1 MKNYMIDAFELKRK
15 GYYKQAIE
23 LYYKVMSTEG
33 DDIEI
38 LAELADLYFLLGN
51 NERAMHYA
59 EKALEIDENHASSL
73 SVLRKVYLSDKNFD
87 DAERI
92 AKQIY
97 SLTESETDLL
107 ELVKILEYRKKYDE
121 IVLYTQNI
129 EDIECK
135 YKYALALYNLKQFDK
150 AIDVLNNIVPDNLQ
164 TDYKEKV
171 YELTGKIYYEQ
182 KNMDKAKEVFKK
194 LEENNAENA
203 ESLNYIGLN
212 KLDELKLDEAIEYFK
227 SASEKDSKNPQYYF
241 NMGQAYYLK
250 GWFDEAKKSFNTAI
264 CLNPMDESYHYSLA
278 YLLYRS
284 GDYENAEAH
293 LNPEYFDSKVLLQ
306 VIKAEK
312 GDLATPKIELEKL
325 LKEHPENELILS
337 SLARIYFNLDM
348 YKQAETIIKQAI
360 ELNSKSFEYQSF
372 LVRIMLKLKQYDEA
386 NNKVKELV
394 EKYPNYYYAKVLE
407 AELNLEK
414 KDYDALFD
422 SAQDLI
428 ELDINHYEGY
438 YYNACALFEKEDVNF
453 AIESLKKAISLD
465 VANAEL
471 YVKMS
476 EFYQTIGK
484 YEDAFEYIKEASD
497 IDKSAKNKELYMQ
510 LASILRRK
518 GIKDVSGK

>member
-1 MKNYMIDAFELKRK
+1 MIDAFELKRK

-23 LYYKVMSTEG
+23 LYYKIMSIEG

-51 NERAMHYA
+51 NERAIHYA
-59 EKALEIDENHASSL
+59 EKALEIDDSHASSL
-73 SVLRKVYLSDKNFD
+73 SVLRKVYLSNKNYD
-87 DAERI
+87 EAEKI

-97 SLTESETDLL
+97 SLTNSETDLL
-107 ELVKILEYRKKYDE
+107 ELLNILEYRKKYEE
-121 IVLYTQNI
+121 IVSYTQNI
-129 EDIECK
+129 DDVECK
-135 YKYALALYNLKQFDK
+135 YKYVLALYNLKHFKD
-150 AIDVLNNIVPDNLQ
+150 AINVLQSIEPDNLSNE
-164 TDYKEKV
+164 YKEKV
-171 YELTGKIYYEQ
+171 YELTGKIYLEQ
-182 KNMDKAKEVFKK
+182 KDMDKAKEVFKK

-212 KLDELKLDEAIEYFK
+212 KLDELKLDEAVEYFK
-227 SASEKDSKNPQYYF
+227 SASEKDSKNSQYYF

-250 GWFDEAKKSFNTAI
+250 GWFDEAKKSFNSAI
-264 CLNPMDESYHYSLA
+264 CLDPMNESYHYSLA
-278 YLLYRS
+278 YLLYRI

-306 VIKAEK
+306 VIKSEK

-325 LKEHPENELILS
+325 LNEHPENELILS
-337 SLARIYFNLDM
+337 SLARIYFSLDM
-348 YKQAETIIKQAI
+348 FKQAETIIRQVI
-360 ELNSKSFEYQSF
+360 EINKKSFEYQSF
-372 LVRIMLKLKQYDEA
+372 LVRVLFKLKKYDEA
-386 NNKVKELV
+386 KSIIQEMVD
-394 EKYPNYYYAKVLE
+394 KYPNYYYAKVLE
-407 AELNLEK
+407 AEYNLEM

-465 VANAEL
+465 VSNAEL

-476 EFYQTIGK
+476 EFYQAIGK

-518 GIKDVSGK
+518 GIKSEK